1 MPLRGNDKLQKNNL
15 VKMFNAKTKCK
26 KKSKEK
32 KLMQIK
38 RQNFTICKMSM
49 GGNDSYKN
57 KLVKYSK
64 LKQNAK

>member
-1 MPLRGNDKLQKNNL
+1 
-15 VKMFNAKTKCK
+15 
-26 KKSKEK
+26 
-32 KLMQIK
+32 MQIK

-64 LKQNAK
+64 RKQNAK